1 MLNLQEFKNNDLLKI
16 NDIINHAPNHRN
28 ILFNSFQ

>member
-1 MLNLQEFKNNDLLKI
+1 MLNLQEFKNNDFKKI
-16 NDIINHAPNHRN
+16 NDHAPNHRN